1 MADQEFLASFGVEID
16 ETGLLRLQEA
26 LTKNRVLADD
36 LAAAFNRAQEA
47 MTSFFESMTEISM
60 PTLDFGSGNLT
71 GENQTGLNIPFSLD
85 MTKATRE
92 LSTFF
97 KESGKNLKLTAD
109 ASGVVS
115 AGQAALNSLRTLY
128 ASTTLPI
135 QAKVTTTGAPATGGT
150 SGDNASGT
158 SSGGGSGVS
167 LNTMLKA
174 ATGGRFTKPQQVEI
188 AEDGDPEYVIPSK
201 KEGIAV
207 PLLRQL
213 IGELSDSA
221 RESLHSGMN
230 GTFAFTS
237 AGESKEE
244 KSAGTDINQALSG
257 AFSETQQ
264 EKNVV
269 EGYADIAK
277 ALSDL
282 PGMLSSAKGATAPTV
297 NQTNNNSV
305 QAPVS
310 INVTA
315 SGSDPEA
322 VGKSVYDVAEQYL
335 LRTLKGAI

>member
-26 LTKNRVLADD
+26 LTKNRALADD

-47 MTSFFESMTEISM
+47 MTSFFDSMAEISM

-71 GENQTGLNIPFSLD
+71 GENRSGLNIPFSLD
-85 MTKATRE
+85 MTKANRE
-92 LSTFF
+92 LNAFF
-97 KESGKNLKLTAD
+97 KEAGKNLKLTAD

-115 AGQAALNSLRTLY
+115 AGQGALNRLRSLY
-128 ASTTLPI
+128 SSTTLNVRANV
-135 QAKVTTTGAPATGGT
+135 QT
-150 SGDNASGT
+150 SSA
-158 SSGGGSGVS
+158 SGGGIN

-174 ATGGRFTKPQQVEI
+174 ATGGRFTRPQQVEI
-188 AEDGDPEYVIPSK
+188 AEDGDPEYVIPVK
-201 KEGIAV
+201 KESIAV

-213 IGELSDSA
+213 IGELSTSA
-221 RESLHSGMN
+221 RESLQGSSLG
-230 GTFAFTS
+230 G
-237 AGESKEE
+237 
-244 KSAGTDINQALSG
+244 LSG
-257 AFSETQQ
+257 
-264 EKNVV
+264 
-269 EGYADIAK
+269 
-277 ALSDL
+277 L
-282 PGMLSSAKGATAPTV
+282 LSSASGANAPTV

-322 VGKSVYDVAEQYL
+322 VGRSVYDVAEQYL

>member
-60 PTLDFGSGNLT
+60 PTLDFGSGGIA
-71 GENQTGLNIPFSLD
+71 GEASHGLNIPFSLD
-85 MTKATRE
+85 MSKANRE
-92 LSTFF
+92 LNTFF
-97 KESGKNLKLTAD
+97 KEAGKNLKLSAD
-109 ASGVVS
+109 ASGIVS
-115 AGQAALNSLRTLY
+115 AGQSALNRLRSLY
-128 ASTTLPI
+128 SSTTLSVRANV
-135 QAKVTTTGAPATGGT
+135 QT
-150 SGDNASGT
+150 SST
-158 SSGGGSGVS
+158 SGGGIN

-174 ATGGRFTKPQQVEI
+174 ATGGRFTRPQQVEI
-188 AEDGDPEYVIPSK
+188 AEDGDPEYVIPVK

-213 IGELSDSA
+213 IGELSASA
-221 RESLHSGMN
+221 RESLQGGSLG
-230 GTFAFTS
+230 G
-237 AGESKEE
+237 
-244 KSAGTDINQALSG
+244 LS
-257 AFSETQQ
+257 
-264 EKNVV
+264 
-269 EGYADIAK
+269 
-277 ALSDL
+277 
-282 PGMLSSAKGATAPTV
+282 GMLSSVAGATAPTV

-322 VGKSVYDVAEQYL
+322 VGRSVYDVAEQYL

>member
-1 MADQEFLASFGVEID
+1 VADQEFLASFGVEID

-26 LTKNRVLADD
+26 LTKNRALADN
-36 LAAAFNRAQEA
+36 LASAFGRAQEA
-47 MTSFFESMTEISM
+47 MMSFFGSMTEITM

-71 GENQTGLNIPFSLD
+71 DENQSGLNIPFSLD

-92 LSTFF
+92 MTAFF

-135 QAKVTTTGAPATGGT
+135 KAKVTTTGAPATGDT
-150 SGDNASGT
+150 SGGNASGGNA
-158 SSGGGSGVS
+158 SGGGSGVS

-188 AEDGDPEYVIPSK
+188 AEDGDPEYVIPIK

-207 PLLRQL
+207 PLLRQV

-221 RESLHSGMN
+221 RESLQTGMN
-230 GTFAFTS
+230 GV
-237 AGESKEE
+237 
-244 KSAGTDINQALSG
+244 KSLSG
-257 AFSETQQ
+257 
-264 EKNVV
+264 
-269 EGYADIAK
+269 
-277 ALSDL
+277 LPDL
-282 PGMLSSAKGATAPTV
+282 LASASGAMAPTV
-297 NQTNNNSV
+297 NQTNNRSV

-315 SGSDPEA
+315 SGSNSEA
-322 VGKSVYDVAEQYL
+322 VGRSVYDVAEQYL
-335 LRTLKGAI
+335 LRTIKGAI

>member
-47 MTSFFESMTEISM
+47 MTSFFDSMAEISM
-60 PTLDFGSGNLT
+60 PTLDFGSGGIA
-71 GENQTGLNIPFSLD
+71 GEAASGLSIPFSLD
-85 MTKATRE
+85 MTKANRE
-92 LSTFF
+92 LNAFF
-97 KESGKNLKLTAD
+97 KEAGKNLKLTAD

-115 AGQAALNSLRTLY
+115 AGQGALNRLRSLY
-128 ASTTLPI
+128 SSTTLNVRANV
-135 QAKVTTTGAPATGGT
+135 QT
-150 SGDNASGT
+150 SSA
-158 SSGGGSGVS
+158 SGGGIN

-174 ATGGRFTKPQQVEI
+174 ATGGRFTRPQQVEI
-188 AEDGDPEYVIPSK
+188 AEDGDPEYVIPVK

-213 IGELSDSA
+213 IGELSASA
-221 RESLHSGMN
+221 RESLQGSSLG
-230 GTFAFTS
+230 G
-237 AGESKEE
+237 
-244 KSAGTDINQALSG
+244 LSG
-257 AFSETQQ
+257 
-264 EKNVV
+264 
-269 EGYADIAK
+269 
-277 ALSDL
+277 L
-282 PGMLSSAKGATAPTV
+282 LSSASGANAPTV

-322 VGKSVYDVAEQYL
+322 VGRSVYDVAEQYL

>member
-47 MTSFFESMTEISM
+47 MTSFFES
-60 PTLDFGSGNLT
+60 
-71 GENQTGLNIPFSLD
+71 
-85 MTKATRE
+85 
-92 LSTFF
+92 
-97 KESGKNLKLTAD
+97 GKNLKLSAD

-115 AGQAALNSLRTLY
+115 AGRGALNTLRSLY
-128 ASTTLPI
+128 SSTTLSVRANV
-135 QAKVTTTGAPATGGT
+135 QT
-150 SGDNASGT
+150 SST
-158 SSGGGSGVS
+158 SGGGIN

-174 ATGGRFTKPQQVEI
+174 ATGGRFTRPQQVEI
-188 AEDGDPEYVIPSK
+188 AEDGDPEYVIPVK

-213 IGELSDSA
+213 IGELSASA
-221 RESLHSGMN
+221 RESLQGGSLG
-230 GTFAFTS
+230 G
-237 AGESKEE
+237 
-244 KSAGTDINQALSG
+244 LS
-257 AFSETQQ
+257 
-264 EKNVV
+264 
-269 EGYADIAK
+269 
-277 ALSDL
+277 
-282 PGMLSSAKGATAPTV
+282 GMLSSVAGATAPTV

-322 VGKSVYDVAEQYL
+322 VGRSVYDVAEQYL

>member
-26 LTKNRVLADD
+26 LTKNRALADD

-60 PTLDFGSGNLT
+60 PTLDFGSGGIA
-71 GENQTGLNIPFSLD
+71 GEASHGLNIPFSLD
-85 MTKATRE
+85 MTKANRE
-92 LSTFF
+92 LNAFF
-97 KESGKNLKLTAD
+97 KEAGKNLKLTAD
-109 ASGVVS
+109 ASGIVS
-115 AGQAALNSLRTLY
+115 AGQSALNRLRSLY
-128 ASTTLPI
+128 SSTTLSVRANV
-135 QAKVTTTGAPATGGT
+135 QT
-150 SGDNASGT
+150 SST
-158 SSGGGSGVS
+158 SGGGIN

-174 ATGGRFTKPQQVEI
+174 ATGGRFTRPQQVEI
-188 AEDGDPEYVIPSK
+188 AEDGDPEYVIPVK

-213 IGELSDSA
+213 IGELSASA
-221 RESLHSGMN
+221 RESLQGSSLG
-230 GTFAFTS
+230 G
-237 AGESKEE
+237 
-244 KSAGTDINQALSG
+244 LS
-257 AFSETQQ
+257 
-264 EKNVV
+264 
-269 EGYADIAK
+269 
-277 ALSDL
+277 
-282 PGMLSSAKGATAPTV
+282 GMLSSVAGATAPTV

-322 VGKSVYDVAEQYL
+322 VGRSVYDVTEQYL

>member
-26 LTKNRVLADD
+26 LTKNRALADD

-60 PTLDFGSGNLT
+60 PTLDFGSGGIA
-71 GENQTGLNIPFSLD
+71 GEAASGLSIPFSLD
-85 MTKATRE
+85 MTKANRE
-92 LSTFF
+92 LNAFF
-97 KESGKNLKLTAD
+97 KEAGKNLKLTAD

-115 AGQAALNSLRTLY
+115 AGRGALNTLRSLY
-128 ASTTLPI
+128 SSTTLSVRANV
-135 QAKVTTTGAPATGGT
+135 Q
-150 SGDNASGT
+150 T
-158 SSGGGSGVS
+158 SSGGIN

-188 AEDGDPEYVIPSK
+188 AEDGDPEYVIPVK

-213 IGELSDSA
+213 IGELSASA
-221 RESLHSGMN
+221 RESLQD
-230 GTFAFTS
+230 GTLGGS
-237 AGESKEE
+237 LNS
-244 KSAGTDINQALSG
+244 LS
-257 AFSETQQ
+257 
-264 EKNVV
+264 
-269 EGYADIAK
+269 
-277 ALSDL
+277 
-282 PGMLSSAKGATAPTV
+282 GMLSSASGATAPTV

-315 SGSDPEA
+315 SGLDAVA
-322 VGKSVYDVAEQYL
+322 VGRSVYDVAEQYL

>member
-26 LTKNRVLADD
+26 LTKNRALADD

-47 MTSFFESMTEISM
+47 MTSFFDSMAEISM
-60 PTLDFGSGNLT
+60 PTLDFGSDGIT
-71 GENQTGLNIPFSLD
+71 GEASRGLSIPFSLD
-85 MTKATRE
+85 MTKANRE
-92 LSTFF
+92 LNAFF
-97 KESGKNLKLTAD
+97 KEAGKNLKLSAD

-115 AGQAALNSLRTLY
+115 AGRGALNTLRSLY
-128 ASTTLPI
+128 NSTTLSVRANV
-135 QAKVTTTGAPATGGT
+135 QT
-150 SGDNASGT
+150 SSA
-158 SSGGGSGVS
+158 SGGGIN

-174 ATGGRFTKPQQVEI
+174 ATGGRFTRPQQVEI
-188 AEDGDPEYVIPSK
+188 AEDGDPEYVIPVK

-213 IGELSDSA
+213 IGELSPSA
-221 RESLHSGMN
+221 RESLQGGSLG
-230 GTFAFTS
+230 G
-237 AGESKEE
+237 
-244 KSAGTDINQALSG
+244 LS
-257 AFSETQQ
+257 
-264 EKNVV
+264 
-269 EGYADIAK
+269 
-277 ALSDL
+277 
-282 PGMLSSAKGATAPTV
+282 GMLSSVAGATAPNV

-322 VGKSVYDVAEQYL
+322 VGRSVYNVAEQYL